1 MRCGPLCRFLWLWPY
16 LSYVE
21 AVPIWRVQDDTKTL
35 IKTIVTRIS
44 DISHMVGKAWETR
57 SNCGQPRGEEGYR
70 TSEVG
75 GGWEGAAV
83 ALTPPHP
90 PQQLPLL
97 LRFPHRTPP
106 RPYPPSSQTGILMPR
121 TRGSPKGPCVPLPG
135 GQTPQ
140 HHPLWASITSPECSN
155 L

>member
-75 GGWEGAAV
+75 GGWEGATV

-90 PQQLPLL
+90 RNSCLCSSASLTAPPHVLILL
-97 LRFPHRTPP
+97 LP
-106 RPYPPSSQTGILMPR
+106 RLES
-121 TRGSPKGPCVPLPG
+121 
-135 GQTPQ
+135 
-140 HHPLWASITSPECSN
+140 
-155 L
+155 